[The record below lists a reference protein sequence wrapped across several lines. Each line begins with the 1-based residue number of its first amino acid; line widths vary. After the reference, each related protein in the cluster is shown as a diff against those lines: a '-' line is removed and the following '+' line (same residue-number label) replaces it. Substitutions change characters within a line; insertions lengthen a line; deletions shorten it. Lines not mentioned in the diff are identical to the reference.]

1 MAKECENLHVSY
13 DEFHENIGSSLLALQ
28 KCSALVDVSLA
39 CQDGQVPAHRVILA
53 ASSQFFQS
61 VLNDVSSKDL
71 VIYLKGVKV
80 KYLNYLIEF
89 IYNGNV
95 DVPPNDLHKF
105 LELGQELKVKG
116 LAKKNNKL
124 KHQKEVLNNL
134 KSESQELPVVLKDI
148 EVANTIP
155 EDPFDPMQDDSMYYE
170 DYNIN
175 SYTNLYH
182 VDPQL
187 GDVATVRERLLD
199 PSSTL
204 TFTQDKL
211 DQSRFL
217 SHLLS
222 IMQKTNLKGPKG
234 FQWSCLVCGKVYPQR
249 NHLQEHVES
258 KHVKGVIHTCSL
270 CSQEFTQSKHLKFH
284 VKTFHEN
291 MNSSNQNIWQ
301 YAGEDNK
308 YAENTDNDSSDGIK
322 QEEPPCKMA
331 RMQEQ
336 DHIKFK
342 TTTI

>member
-28 KCSALVDVSLA
+28 KCSTLVDITLA

-61 VLNDVSSKDL
+61 VLNEVSSKDL

-80 KYLNYLIEF
+80 KYLTYLIEF

-116 LAKKNNKL
+116 LAKKNSKL
-124 KHQKEVLNNL
+124 KHNKEPLNVL
-134 KSESQELPVVLKDI
+134 KSETPEVPTVLKELES
-148 EVANTIP
+148 EVIPP
-155 EDPFDPMQDDSMYYE
+155 EDPFDPLQDDAIYYE

-175 SYTNLYH
+175 SYTNLYQ
-182 VDPQL
+182 VDPEL

-199 PSSTL
+199 PSSNL
-204 TFTQDKL
+204 TFSQDKL

-222 IMQKTNLKGPKG
+222 IMQKTSLKGPKG

-284 VKTFHEN
+284 VKTFHESSN
-291 MNSSNQNIWQ
+291 YNNSNQNIWQ
-301 YAGEDNK
+301 YAGDDNRHP
-308 YAENTDNDSSDGIK
+308 ENDNDSSEGIK

-331 RMQEQ
+331 RLQEQ
-336 DHIKFK
+336 HIKFK

>member
-1 MAKECENLHVSY
+1 M
-13 DEFHENIGSSLLALQ
+13 
-28 KCSALVDVSLA
+28 
-39 CQDGQVPAHRVILA
+39 
-53 ASSQFFQS
+53 
-61 VLNDVSSKDL
+61 
-71 VIYLKGVKV
+71 

-95 DVPPNDLHKF
+95 DVPPQDLHKF

-124 KHQKEVLNNL
+124 KHQKEVLNAL
-134 KSESQELPVVLKDI
+134 KSETPDLPTVLKEI
-148 EVANTIP
+148 ESVAIP
-155 EDPFDPMQDDSMYYE
+155 EEPFDNDPLQDDAIYYE

-175 SYTNLYH
+175 SYANLYQ
-182 VDPQL
+182 VDPEL

-199 PSSTL
+199 SSTNL

-222 IMQKTNLKGPKG
+222 IMQKTSLKGPKG

-284 VKTFHEN
+284 VKTFHDN
-291 MNSSNQNIWQ
+291 INNSNQNIWQ
-301 YAGEDNK
+301 YAGDDNRHAD
-308 YAENTDNDSSDGIK
+308 YDNDSSDGIK

-331 RMQEQ
+331 KLQ

>member
-1 MAKECENLHVSY
+1 
-13 DEFHENIGSSLLALQ
+13 
-28 KCSALVDVSLA
+28 
-39 CQDGQVPAHRVILA
+39 
-53 ASSQFFQS
+53 
-61 VLNDVSSKDL
+61 
-71 VIYLKGVKV
+71 V

-124 KHQKEVLNNL
+124 KHQKEVLNAL
-134 KSESQELPVVLKDI
+134 KSETPDLPTVLKEI
-148 EVANTIP
+148 ESVAIP
-155 EDPFDPMQDDSMYYE
+155 EEPFDNDPLQDDAIYYE

-175 SYTNLYH
+175 SYANLYQ
-182 VDPQL
+182 VDPEL

-199 PSSTL
+199 SSTNL

-222 IMQKTNLKGPKG
+222 IMQKTSLKGPKG

-284 VKTFHEN
+284 VKTFHDN
-291 MNSSNQNIWQ
+291 INSSNQNIWQ
-301 YAGEDNK
+301 YAGDDNRHAD
-308 YAENTDNDSSDGIK
+308 YDNDSSDGIK
-322 QEEPPCKMA
+322 QEEPPCKIA
-331 RMQEQ
+331 KLQ

>member
-13 DEFHENIGSSLLALQ
+13 DEFHDNIGSSLLALQ
-28 KCSALVDVSLA
+28 KSAALVDVRLA
-39 CQDGQVPAHRVILA
+39 CQDGQVAAHKVILA
-53 ASSQFFQS
+53 ASSLFFQS
-61 VLNDVSSKDL
+61 VANDISSKEL

-80 KYLNYLIEF
+80 KYLTYLIEF

-95 DVPPNDLHKF
+95 DVPPNDLQRF

-116 LAKKNNKL
+116 LAKKNDKL
-124 KHQKEVLNNL
+124 KNQKEVISSL
-134 KSESQELPVVLKDI
+134 KSEIPDLPLVLQDV
-148 EVANTIP
+148 EAETIP
-155 EDPFDPMQDDSMYYE
+155 EEPYDPLQDDSMYYE

-175 SYTNLYH
+175 SYTNLYQ
-182 VDPQL
+182 VDPAL

-204 TFTQDKL
+204 TFSQDKL

-258 KHVKGVIHTCSL
+258 KHVKGVVHTCSL
-270 CSQEFTQSKHLKFH
+270 CSQEFNQSKHLKFH
-284 VKTFHEN
+284 VKTFHESN
-291 MNSSNQNIWQ
+291 MNNSNQNIWQ
-301 YAGEDNK
+301 YAG
-308 YAENTDNDSSDGIK
+308 YVAENDNESSSDGVK
-322 QEEPPCKMA
+322 HEEPPCKMA
-331 RMQEQ
+331 RMQDQ

>member
-1 MAKECENLHVSY
+1 M
-13 DEFHENIGSSLLALQ
+13 
-28 KCSALVDVSLA
+28 
-39 CQDGQVPAHRVILA
+39 
-53 ASSQFFQS
+53 
-61 VLNDVSSKDL
+61 
-71 VIYLKGVKV
+71 

-124 KHQKEVLNNL
+124 KHQKEVLNAL
-134 KSESQELPVVLKDI
+134 KSETPELPTVLKEI
-148 EVANTIP
+148 ESAAIP
-155 EDPFDPMQDDSMYYE
+155 EEPFDNDPLQDDAIYYE

-175 SYTNLYH
+175 SYANLYQ
-182 VDPQL
+182 VDPEL

-199 PSSTL
+199 SSTNL

-222 IMQKTNLKGPKG
+222 IMQKTSLKGPKG

-284 VKTFHEN
+284 VKTFHDN
-291 MNSSNQNIWQ
+291 INSSNQNIWQ
-301 YAGEDNK
+301 YAGDDNRHAD
-308 YAENTDNDSSDGIK
+308 YDNDSSDGIK

-331 RMQEQ
+331 KLQ

>member
-1 MAKECENLHVSY
+1 MAKECDNLHVSY

-28 KCSALVDVSLA
+28 KCSTLVDVSLA
-39 CQDGQVPAHRVILA
+39 CQDGQVSAHRVILA

-61 VLNDVSSKDL
+61 VLNEVSSKDL

-80 KYLNYLIEF
+80 KYLTYLIEF

-124 KHQKEVLNNL
+124 KHHKDVQNNL
-134 KSESQELPVVLKDI
+134 KCETPEIQTVLK
-148 EVANTIP
+148 ELESETIP
-155 EDPFDPMQDDSMYYE
+155 QEPFDPLQDEAIYYE
-170 DYNIN
+170 DYNN
-175 SYTNLYH
+175 SFANFQL
-182 VDPQL
+182 DPEL
-187 GDVATVRERLLD
+187 GDIATVRERLLD
-199 PSSTL
+199 PSTTL
-204 TFTQDKL
+204 TFSQDKL

-222 IMQKTNLKGPKG
+222 IMQKTSLKGPKG

-270 CSQEFTQSKHLKFH
+270 CTQEFTQSKHLKFH
-284 VKTFHEN
+284 VKTFHESN
-291 MNSSNQNIWQ
+291 YSTSGNQNIWQ
-301 YAGEDNK
+301 YAGEDNRHL
-308 YAENTDNDSSDGIK
+308 ENDNDSNGVVK
-322 QEEPPCKMA
+322 QEEPPCKVA
-331 RMQEQ
+331 RMQE
-336 DHIKFK
+336 HIKFK

>member
-53 ASSQFFQS
+53 ASSQFFQT
-61 VLNDVSSKDL
+61 VLNEVSSKDL

-124 KHQKEVLNNL
+124 KHQKEVLNAL
-134 KSESQELPVVLKDI
+134 KSETPDLPTVLKEI
-148 EVANTIP
+148 ESVAIP
-155 EDPFDPMQDDSMYYE
+155 EEPFDNDPLQDDAIYYE

-175 SYTNLYH
+175 SYANLYQ
-182 VDPQL
+182 VDPEL

-199 PSSTL
+199 SSTNL

-222 IMQKTNLKGPKG
+222 IMQKTSLKGPKG

-284 VKTFHEN
+284 VKTFHDN
-291 MNSSNQNIWQ
+291 INNSNQNIWQ
-301 YAGEDNK
+301 YAGDDNRHAD
-308 YAENTDNDSSDGIK
+308 YDNDSSDGIK

-331 RMQEQ
+331 KLQ